1 MKVTKPKNS
10 ITMAENK
17 KTPFELLREKQGKLF
32 GLKDDWEKITP
43 PTPIAEDRNKDREA
57 ALKRINELL
66 GVIKS
71 EINVY
76 WGPGIDPDHEVRIL
90 IADKQTNPHNK
101 QVEDIEGDV
110 HRMEGI

>member
-1 MKVTKPKNS
+1 MAAPNGPK
-10 ITMAENK
+10 TDTFPDLKEK
-17 KTPFELLREKQGKLF
+17 RKLLAASLSDWKDIEERETTI
-32 GLKDDWEKITP
+32 DDPER
-43 PTPIAEDRNKDREA
+43 ED

-76 WGPGIDPDHEVRIL
+76 WGPNIDPDHEVRIL
-90 IADKQTNPHNK
+90 IADKQTNPYNK